1 MSEPMRYVTDEQ
13 GNRIGVVLDLARY
26 PYLASPLVLDA
37 DCLVGLSV
45 EELQALANARLASG
59 EQARLSDLLE
69 RNSDPQWAGALSEVE
84 VAELD
89 RLLAEG
95 DQLMVL
101 KARARYTLKRL
112 AESPDSILKVS

>member
-1 MSEPMRYVTDEQ
+1 MRYVTDEQ
-13 GNRIGVVLDLARY
+13 GKRIGVVLDLERY
-26 PYLASPLVLDA
+26 PYLASPLALDA

-45 EELQALANARLASG
+45 EELQALANGRLASG

-69 RNSDPQWAGALSEVE
+69 RNSDPLWSGALSEAEVE
-84 VAELD
+84 ELD

-101 KARARYTLKRL
+101 KACARYTLKRL
-112 AESPDSILKVS
+112 AELNVL

>member
-1 MSEPMRYVTDEQ
+1 MSEPMRYITDEQ
-13 GNRIGVVLDLARY
+13 GNRIGVVLDLERY
-26 PYLASPLVLDA
+26 PYLASPLALDK
-37 DCLVGLSV
+37 DCLLGLSV
-45 EELQALANARLASG
+45 EELQALANGRLASG

-69 RNSDPQWAGALSEVE
+69 RNSDPLWAGALSEAE
-84 VAELD
+84 ELD

-112 AESPDSILKVS
+112 AESSEPILKVL